1 MCSQICKAYYMS
13 ALSCYHNDCGN
24 IMTDFKKNQKFGN
37 KKRRHYIIAAPN
49 NYAL

>member
-24 IMTDFKKNQKFGN
+24 IMTDFKKKS
-37 KKRRHYIIAAPN
+37 KRSAHTIEREK
-49 NYAL
+49 